1 MGLKCGTEIQYTKS
15 TVFDITKLVPMIAML
30 PDAIGNH
37 VFKVSVTDLAGQ
49 TTVQDLTFHY
59 GQVTLE
65 TADLWQNT
73 ATLKIVPSATAA
85 SATLEYKRSTDD
97 AWQQATVSDNGDG
110 TFTAAIEPTW
120 SSSTN
125 EMGKTVY
132 EPDYATG
139 VFAGTTYDYRLKLD
153 GTEKETGRFTTAK
166 GDVIPNADMSEW
178 STVSRAG
185 LSGSKD
191 VPYPNKTG
199 DSFWDCG
206 NNGITTDLCSS
217 TTDKFGAAV
226 PAAKLQSK
234 NMFVLAAGNLFTG
247 SFNYASMTGTVKF
260 GSKYTYTARPK
271 ALRVKYH
278 ATTGDIDIVRSQ
290 NPAPGVA
297 KGDPD
302 KCRIFVAIVDW
313 TQPHTVVSGMSS
325 TTGAWD
331 PTNGADVV
339 SEGKVV
345 GYGSMWIDQSTPG
358 DALVSSEDALKI
370 HWYEEKAPAPTGDY
384 TIVISC
390 AANAYGD
397 YMTGYSEACLYV
409 DDFEWVY

>member
-1 MGLKCGTEIQYTKS
+1 MEHCFPSRLERQFRCS
-15 TVFDITKLVPMIAML
+15 L
-30 PDAIGNH
+30 P
-37 VFKVSVTDLAGQ
+37 Q
-49 TTVQDLTFHY
+49 
-59 GQVTLE
+59 
-65 TADLWQNT
+65 QN
-73 ATLKIVPSATAA
+73 
-85 SATLEYKRSTDD
+85 
-97 AWQQATVSDNGDG
+97 
-110 TFTAAIEPTW
+110 
-120 SSSTN
+120 
-125 EMGKTVY
+125 
-132 EPDYATG
+132 
-139 VFAGTTYDYRLKLD
+139 
-153 GTEKETGRFTTAK
+153 
-166 GDVIPNADMSEW
+166 
-178 STVSRAG
+178 
-185 LSGSKD
+185 
-191 VPYPNKTG
+191 G

-206 NNGITTDLCSS
+206 NNGVTTGLCSS
-217 TTDKFGAAV
+217 TTDKFGAAA
-226 PAAKLQSK
+226 PAAKLQSQ

-313 TQPHTVVSGMSS
+313 SQPHTVVSGTGS

-331 PTNGADVV
+331 PANGADVV
-339 SEGKVV
+339 SEAGKVV

-370 HWYEEKAPAPTGDY
+370 HWYEEKAPAPTGNY

-397 YMTGYSEACLYV
+397 YMTGYSKACLYV